1 MDSQMKRGQVTIFVI
16 LGVLIVGAIIAA
28 IFLRQDIVRLV
39 SGEVEPKEFI
49 ENCVANALEPSINKV
64 LENAGDLEP
73 ELTKMYQ
80 GKKYNYLCYQSGD
93 YLPCVNTHPMIK
105 NTAEQTLIKDSYSEI
120 ERCFVELRDE
130 FEKRG
135 YDVKEGDLDYSIEL
149 VPGSI
154 IVNLAKS
161 LDVSRSESS
170 QSFEDFSFE
179 ISSQLYGL
187 FNLAREVVNQESQY
201 CYFDYNGF
209 MMLYPEYRITRVNYD
224 DTMIYTALNEKS
236 NEKLKFAIRSCT
248 FPAGM

>member
-1 MDSQMKRGQVTIFVI
+1 MDSKIKRGQVTIFII
-16 LGVLIVGAIIAA
+16 LGILIVSAIIAA

-39 SGEVEPKEFI
+39 SGEVEPKDFI
-49 ENCVANALEPSINKV
+49 KECVTIALEPSINKV

-73 ELTKMYQ
+73 ELTKLY
-80 GKKYNYLCYQSGD
+80 KSEKYNYLCYQFAD
-93 YLPCVNTHPMIK
+93 YIPCINTHPMIK
-105 NTAEQTLIKDSYSEI
+105 TTAEQTLIEDSYQEI
-120 ERCFVELRDE
+120 ERCFEDLKDELD
-130 FEKRG
+130 KRG
-135 YDVKEGDLDYSIEL
+135 YNVKEGDLAYSIEL

-154 IVNLAKS
+154 LVNLEKK
-161 LDVSRSESS
+161 LDISRDDSS

-179 ISSQLYGL
+179 ILSQLYGL

-224 DTMIYTALNEKS
+224 DTLIYTALNEKS
-236 NEKLKFAIRSCT
+236 NEQLKFAIRSCT